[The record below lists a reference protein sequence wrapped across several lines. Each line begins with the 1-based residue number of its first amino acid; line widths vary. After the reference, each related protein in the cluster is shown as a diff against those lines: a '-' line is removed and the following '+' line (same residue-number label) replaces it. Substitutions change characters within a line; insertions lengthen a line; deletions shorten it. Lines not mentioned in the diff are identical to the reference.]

1 MIKRMIRNKSFFPRR
16 EELEDELDEEVV
28 SVLKGDC
35 EKTDSSM
42 GKVEYSI
49 TYKKC
54 KNNNSFTWVSVFSTI
69 YTFMEKTVVLVKPD
83 GVQRGLIG
91 EIITRFERKGLR
103 LAGLKM
109 ISLGDAI
116 LDEWYAH
123 HKDKSFF
130 PDLKSYMMSYP
141 VVAMLW
147 EGLDAA
153 VTVRK
158 LIGITKARDAEPGTI
173 RGDFAMSQQYNLI
186 HASESVDAARKE
198 EALIFTE
205 NLS

>member
-1 MIKRMIRNKSFFPRR
+1 MLYTP
-16 EELEDELDEEVV
+16 LDF
-28 SVLKGDC
+28 LYN
-35 EKTDSSM
+35 TNM
-42 GKVEYSI
+42 
-49 TYKKC
+49 
-54 KNNNSFTWVSVFSTI
+54 F
-69 YTFMEKTVVLVKPD
+69 EKTVVLIKPD

-91 EIITRFERKGLR
+91 EIMARFEKKGMR

-109 ISLGDAI
+109 ISLGDAT

-123 HKDKSFF
+123 HRDKSFF

-153 VTVRK
+153 ATVRK
-158 LIGITKARDAEPGTI
+158 MIGITKARDAEPGTI

-186 HASESVDAARKE
+186 HASENAEVARKE
-198 EALIFTE
+198 EALIFSE
-205 NLS
+205 DEVFNWEKKDYDQVYASEEHKK